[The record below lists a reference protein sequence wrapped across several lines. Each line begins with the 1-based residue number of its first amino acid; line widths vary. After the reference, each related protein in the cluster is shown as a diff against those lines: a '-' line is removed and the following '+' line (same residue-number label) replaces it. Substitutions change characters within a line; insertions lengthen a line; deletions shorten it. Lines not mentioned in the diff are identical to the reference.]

1 MADFVIGTI
10 KPSSY
15 TPPDKS
21 ADPEKAR
28 AGVGA
33 AAGPS
38 LSVGS
43 RQWIRSCK
51 VEIGG
56 VAINCDNLQVTIMVR
71 QADQQHNN
79 HAYVRITNLSQAT
92 AQKAMNAA
100 KEFAKF
106 KLEAGYQG
114 RSGII
119 FEGEISQ
126 ARKGKEPN
134 GTDTYLD
141 VLAMSGYQAYGYSTI
156 SKTLSAG
163 ATVDDVISTIAD
175 SMKKHNLS
183 IGHLA
188 KLGGEKF
195 SRAVVLHGM
204 SRDQMRKYTQGAG
217 ASWSVQNQKIFVVK
231 NGKPVPGMERELNAS
246 SGLIGIPEQTMQGI
260 VAKIL
265 IDPGFAVHQHVRID
279 PKININEALA
289 PISPLAQFGKTSN
302 IPFRTE
308 IPKVSETGDYTV
320 VRVDHDGV
328 MEAGPW
334 YTTLTMVSQSDQS
347 KGAIDARAAAVDA
360 NPPGAQR
367 GVQDFGNTEKAAGLE
382 GQSPGGASVGSKGGG
397 YT

>member
-1 MADFVIGTI
+1 MRRRSS
-10 KPSSY
+10 PSSSSR
-15 TPPDKS
+15 P
-21 ADPEKAR
+21 AIKA
-28 AGVGA
+28 V
-33 AAGPS
+33 
-38 LSVGS
+38 L
-43 RQWIRSCK
+43 
-51 VEIGG
+51 
-56 VAINCDNLQVTIMVR
+56 
-71 QADQQHNN
+71 
-79 HAYVRITNLSQAT
+79 
-92 AQKAMNAA
+92 
-100 KEFAKF
+100 
-106 KLEAGYQG
+106 
-114 RSGII
+114 GII

-308 IPKVSETGDYTV
+308 IPKVRKPATTPSCASTTTASWKPGLGTRRSPWCRKAINPKAQLMRAPPPWTPTPL
-320 VRVDHDGV
+320 VRSV
-328 MEAGPW
+328 A
-334 YTTLTMVSQSDQS
+334 S
-347 KGAIDARAAAVDA
+347 KILATPRRRQV
-360 NPPGAQR
+360 
-367 GVQDFGNTEKAAGLE
+367 
-382 GQSPGGASVGSKGGG
+382 
-397 YT
+397 